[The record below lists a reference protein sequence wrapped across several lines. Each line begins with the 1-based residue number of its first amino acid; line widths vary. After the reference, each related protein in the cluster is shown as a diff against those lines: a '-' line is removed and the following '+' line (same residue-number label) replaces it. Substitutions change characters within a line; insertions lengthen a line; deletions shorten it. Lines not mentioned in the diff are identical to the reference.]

1 MMVHRFVRG
10 SWFVG
15 GLCFI
20 GTTSAC
26 SVEPAPDN
34 NISHNAQDL
43 VSEGTLDCSA
53 GSASREANACTPV
66 VIVVRH
72 AEDTS
77 TETVPH
83 LLTTAGNNH
92 AQLYINLIDDYVFAK
107 SHKLSGTTAES
118 CACPVGRVLAIDPAQ
133 NTVNRFPSSNPYQ
146 TVLPLA
152 RHLNLTIE
160 VSDSAGVPYT
170 GGYAWGTAARL
181 SLLTGGARATSS
193 TVIGWDKQGLNPT
206 DADVTRASMEGH
218 PLSPPGLLLRLPS
231 SFPYESATT
240 HFTPERN
247 HFYVFAQQ
255 DATDGKFA
263 VFKYYHQCY
272 SFNSSDSGSWFT
284 TTFLENSPTS
294 IGVDSQP

>member
-1 MMVHRFVRG
+1 M
-10 SWFVG
+10 
-15 GLCFI
+15 
-20 GTTSAC
+20 A
-26 SVEPAPDN
+26 
-34 NISHNAQDL
+34 
-43 VSEGTLDCSA
+43 
-53 GSASREANACTPV
+53 
-66 VIVVRH
+66 
-72 AEDTS
+72 
-77 TETVPH
+77 H
-83 LLTTAGNNH
+83 LLTTAGSNH

-152 RHLNLTIE
+152 RHLNRPVE

-170 GGYAWGTAARL
+170 STYAWGTAARL
-181 SLLTGGARATSS
+181 ALLPVVAGVTSS
-193 TVIGWDKQGLNPT
+193 TVIGWDKEGLNP
-206 DADVTRASMEGH
+206 DDEVT
-218 PLSPPGLLLRLPS
+218 PGLLLRLPR

-240 HFTPERN
+240 HFTPQRN

-263 VFKYYHQCY
+263 VFKYYNQCY
-272 SFNSSDSGSWFT
+272 SFDSRSWFS

-294 IGVDSQP
+294 IGVDLQP

>member
-53 GSASREANACTPV
+53 GSAYRAANACTPV

-118 CACPVGRVLAIDPAQ
+118 CACPVGRVLAIDPAP
-133 NTVNRFPSSNPYQ
+133 NTVNRSPSSNPYQ

-170 GGYAWGTAARL
+170 SAYAWTTAARL
-181 SLLTGGARATSS
+181 SLLPVVAGVTSS
-193 TVIGWDKQGLNPT
+193 TVIGWDKQGLNPS
-206 DADVTRASMEGH
+206 AAEVTASPI
-218 PLSPPGLLLRLPS
+218 PLNPPGLLLRLPR

-263 VFKYYHQCY
+263 VFKYYNQCY
-272 SFNSSDSGSWFT
+272 SFDSSSWFT

>member
-1 MMVHRFVRG
+1 MMVHRFVRR

-34 NISHNAQDL
+34 NISHNTQEL

-53 GSASREANACTPV
+53 GSAYRAANACTPV

-77 TETVPH
+77 TSTVAH

-152 RHLNLTIE
+152 RHLNRPVE

-170 GGYAWGTAARL
+170 STYAWGTAARL
-181 SLLTGGARATSS
+181 SLLPVVAGVTSS
-193 TVIGWDKQGLNPT
+193 TVIGWDKEGLNP
-206 DADVTRASMEGH
+206 DDEVT
-218 PLSPPGLLLRLPS
+218 PGLLLRLPR

-240 HFTPERN
+240 HFTPQRN

-263 VFKYYHQCY
+263 VFKYYNQCY
-272 SFNSSDSGSWFT
+272 SFDSRSWFS

-294 IGVDSQP
+294 IGVDLQP